1 MDTIPANLCTLIEQL
16 EDARRFHGCAARQ
29 SAGEARERHRARSLA
44 YAAMVSEIRKW
55 AFRNNESDAPQS
67 PAASAN
73 APGRSD
79 HEESYAALLERVYRM
94 HRAVAPVAR
103 AIRMRAAGD
112 AMDGEARDGR
122 RRAGAA

>member
-16 EDARRFHGCAARQ
+16 EDARQFHGHAARQ
-29 SAGEARERHRARSLA
+29 SAGERREHHRAKSQA

-55 AFRNNESDAPQS
+55 ERRISASGEQQY
-67 PAASAN
+67 PAAPESGPA
-73 APGRSD
+73 RSD

-94 HRAVAPVAR
+94 HRAVAPVAH
-103 AIRMRAAGD
+103 AIRMRATGD